1 MTVMLWTALG
11 LGFLGSLHC
20 VGMCGP
26 IVLCLPPVG
35 NSKIAFLI
43 SRLVYNLG
51 RVVTYAAMGALC
63 GLIGHLV
70 SLAGYQKWISILAGV
85 LILFAVILPS
95 KYVQN
100 FAPLRPLVKFA
111 DIGRTWWTQLLGRK
125 SHLSLFG
132 IGVLNGF
139 LPCGFLYLGLAAA
152 ATTGSVVDAS
162 LYMVMFGIGTIPAL
176 FLTALFTGFVRSSFR
191 TRILKAAPVFAVT
204 MALLLVLRGMSLGIP
219 YLSPKLSATT
229 AEASPA
235 AKHDCCK

>member
-1 MTVMLWTALG
+1 MTVLLWTALG

-26 IVLCLPPVG
+26 IVLCLPQVG
-35 NSKIAFLI
+35 NSRIAFLT

-51 RVVTYAAMGALC
+51 RVLTYAAMGAVS
-63 GLIGHLV
+63 GMIGHLV

-85 LILFAVILPS
+85 VILLAVFLPS

-100 FAPLRPLVKFA
+100 FAPLKPLAKLA
-111 DIGRTWWTQLLGRK
+111 DVGRTWWTRLLGRK

-132 IGVLNGF
+132 IGILNGL

-152 ATTGSVVDAS
+152 ATTGSVVNAS
-162 LYMVMFGIGTIPAL
+162 LYMVMFGLGTVPAL
-176 FLTALFTGFVRSSFR
+176 LLTSLFAGFVRSSLR
-191 TRILKAAPVFAVT
+191 TRLLKAAPAVAVT

-219 YLSPKLSATT
+219 YLSPKLSSTT
-229 AEASPA
+229 AIASPA
-235 AKHDCCK
+235 AAHDCCK